1 MYFRLV
7 QDELDVLCHMAE
19 QINSKFNQTDEEDK
33 LTNKDVTGTS
43 QPNNDSV
50 DLDNLFAFL
59 SEVTPNSSAN
69 PLIDDISEKMD
80 SLVQDLDN
88 EIEQRKLME
97 KESNEEFKKLTN
109 TRCNKGI
116 PTLPEPTMPPPPPP
130 SKQNVSNADILNNV
144 SKTANI
150 ISTNSV
156 RPKIVHKDEPIYEA
170 VLPKDPP
177 PVLIENNSHNK
188 PLIISHLPMKA
199 KLRSKSPANNYV
211 INSRSTSPSQ
221 NIRLSGN
228 EYPLPSPSSP
238 KHSRPSSRTSSIGSH
253 HHLPNEREQRRKF
266 RIEKKLQEMQQ
277 IDLTEKENEVVK
289 EDVFYDI
296 LEFADN
302 YFNNHERSPEGS
314 IMKTLTRKNSKTSD
328 IIPKYEMITYYRG
341 NTIPSSHIHMYD
353 PENIVI
359 ACNIFRD
366 LCKYAKGDLN
376 SEREL
381 QVIQFIIAQG
391 IEREELRDEIFVQCI
406 RQSTNN
412 PYIESTDRIWLLMCL
427 IIVAFQPSKTLF
439 K

>member
-1 MYFRLV
+1 
-7 QDELDVLCHMAE
+7 MAE
-19 QINSKFNQTDEEDK
+19 QINSKFNQSEEEDK
-33 LTNKDVTGTS
+33 ITNKDATGTL
-43 QPNNDSV
+43 QTNNDSV

-80 SLVQDLDN
+80 SLVQELDN
-88 EIEQRKLME
+88 EIDQNKFME
-97 KESNEEFKKLTN
+97 KEDCNKLAN

-130 SKQNVSNADILNNV
+130 PVERNVSSADVLNNV

-156 RPKIVHKDEPIYEA
+156 RPKIIHKDEPIYEA
-170 VLPKDPP
+170 VLPKNLP

-188 PLIISHLPMKA
+188 QVAMSHLPNKLP
-199 KLRSKSPANNYV
+199 KLRSKSPASNFV
-211 INSRSTSPSQ
+211 INTRSTSPSQ
-221 NIRLSGN
+221 AVRLSGN

-238 KHSRPSSRTSSIGSH
+238 KLSRPSSRTSSIGSH

-289 EDVFYDI
+289 EDVFFDI

-302 YFNNHERSPEGS
+302 YFNNHERTPEGS

-412 PYIESTDRIWLLMCL
+412 PYIESTDRIWLLLCL

-439 K
+439 R

>member
-1 MYFRLV
+1 M
-7 QDELDVLCHMAE
+7 QNELDVLCHMAE

-33 LTNKDVTGTS
+33 LTNKDSSATS
-43 QPNNDSV
+43 HPNNDSV

-80 SLVQDLDN
+80 SLVQELDN
-88 EIEQRKLME
+88 EIDQRKFME
-97 KESNEEFKKLTN
+97 KESNEDLNKLAN
-109 TRCNKGI
+109 ARCNKGI

-130 SKQNVSNADILNNV
+130 ADHNVPSVDVLNNV

-156 RPKIVHKDEPIYEA
+156 RPKIIHKDEPIYEA
-170 VLPKDPP
+170 VLPKNTPL
-177 PVLIENNSHNK
+177 VLIENNSHNNK
-188 PLIISHLPMKA
+188 QIVISHLPNKA
-199 KLRSKSPANNYV
+199 PKLRSKSPANNYI
-211 INSRSTSPSQ
+211 INTRSTSPSQ
-221 NIRLSGN
+221 SARLSGN
-228 EYPLPSPSSP
+228 EYPLASPSSP
-238 KHSRPSSRTSSIGSH
+238 KLSRPSSRTSSIGSH
-253 HHLPNEREQRRKF
+253 HHLTNEREQRRKF

-289 EDVFYDI
+289 EDTFYDI

-391 IEREELRDEIFVQCI
+391 IDREELRDEIFVQCI

-439 K
+439 R